1 MDRARCRAPCTVGS
15 IARARIDGA
24 SISGLQWQAA
34 CSGLGMNDTT
44 PGVSRYAEIA
54 RFVFK
59 YRKAS
64 VFSTARFDDVLVQA
78 PRDDI
83 VPDSNAE
90 AFVADLEKLGPT
102 FVKIG
107 QSLSTRPDLVPPEY
121 VVALERMQDDV
132 APVEFEAI
140 REAIERELG
149 VRLSKAFETFDEKP
163 LAAASLAQVHRATLR
178 GGRAVAVKV
187 QRPDVEAEVK
197 RDLDAL
203 AKLAGTATQLSD
215 AGRRFGFGEWVEEL
229 RRTISAELDYRLEA
243 ENLERFAENLKP
255 YRRLFVPAPVH
266 DLSSARVLT
275 MDFVPGAKVTKIAD
289 LVRLEQPLGGLARDL
304 MKAYLDQVFVHGLIH
319 ADPHPGNV
327 LLTPDDGLAL
337 VDLGM
342 VAHVPPKLRDRLLKL
357 MLAAVD
363 GRGEDAAEVCIG
375 LGTKLDDWNE
385 AKFTRETAQII
396 AQYHAYERATRLSE
410 GRLVLDLARMG
421 AACGLRP
428 AAEMTLL
435 GKTLLNL
442 EAVSKAL
449 DPDLDVKRVVE
460 KHLQSVMRD
469 RIMNTLSPAN
479 LASEMLDVQELV
491 REAPRRI
498 NSMLR
503 TFSDNRFRVHVTG
516 LEESRLMENLQKI
529 ANRITA
535 GLITASLIVGAAML
549 MRIQTKLQ
557 LFGYPA
563 IALVMFVL
571 AAALGVTLVYNSLR
585 SDRQVKP
592 REEREPM

>member
-1 MDRARCRAPCTVGS
+1 MD
-15 IARARIDGA
+15 
-24 SISGLQWQAA
+24 
-34 CSGLGMNDTT
+34 DTA
-44 PGVSRYAEIA
+44 GVSRYADIA
-54 RFVFK
+54 RFVLK
-59 YRKAS
+59 YRKAAVFASAS
-64 VFSTARFDDVLVQA
+64 VDEALIRAQDPDV
-78 PRDDI
+78 
-83 VPDSNAE
+83 VPDADAE
-90 AFVADLEKLGPT
+90 AFVDDLEKLGPT

-121 VVALERMQDDV
+121 IVALERMQDDV
-132 APVEFEAI
+132 APVEFAPI
-140 REAIERELG
+140 REVIEKELG
-149 VRLSKAFETFDEKP
+149 VRISKAFETFDEKP

-187 QRPDVEAEVK
+187 QRPGVQEAVAL
-197 RDLDAL
+197 DLDTL
-203 AKLAGTATQLSD
+203 AKLAGTATRVSD
-215 AGRRFGFGEWVEEL
+215 TSRRFGFSEWVEEL
-229 RRTISAELDYRLEA
+229 RRTINAELDYRLEA
-243 ENLERFAENLKP
+243 ENLERFAENLTP
-255 YRRLFVPAPVH
+255 YPRLFVPKPVH
-266 DLSSARVLT
+266 DLSGARVLT
-275 MDFVPGAKVTKIAD
+275 MDFVEGAKVTKIAD

-304 MKAYLDQVFVHGLIH
+304 MRAYLDQVFVHGLIH

-363 GRGEDAAEVCIG
+363 GRGEDAAEVCVG
-375 LGTKLDDWNE
+375 LGTKLDEWNE
-385 AKFTRETAQII
+385 AKFMRETAQLI

-410 GRLVLDLARMG
+410 GRLVLDIARMA

-428 AAEMTLL
+428 APEMTLL

-449 DPDLDVKRVVE
+449 DPHLDVKRVVE

-469 RIMNTLSPAN
+469 RIMRSLSPAN
-479 LASEMLDVQELV
+479 LASEMLDVHELV
-491 REAPRRI
+491 REAPRRL
-498 NSMLR
+498 NSVLR
-503 TFSDNRFRVHVTG
+503 TFSDNRFRVQITG
-516 LEESRLMENLQKI
+516 LEESHLMESLQKI

-535 GLITASLIVGAAML
+535 GVIAAALIIGAAML
-549 MRIQTKLQ
+549 MRIETKLT

-571 AAALGVTLVYNSLR
+571 AAGLGITLVVNALR
-585 SDRQVKP
+585 SDREVKP

>member
-1 MDRARCRAPCTVGS
+1 MDDSA
-15 IARARIDGA
+15 
-24 SISGLQWQAA
+24 
-34 CSGLGMNDTT
+34 
-44 PGVSRYAEIA
+44 GVSRYADIA

-59 YRKAS
+59 YRKAAVFASAS
-64 VFSTARFDDVLVQA
+64 VDEALVRAQDPDV
-78 PRDDI
+78 
-83 VPDSNAE
+83 VPDANAE
-90 AFVADLEKLGPT
+90 AFVDDLEQLGPT
-102 FVKIG
+102 FIKIG

-121 VVALERMQDDV
+121 IVALERMQDDV
-132 APVEFEAI
+132 APVEFAPI
-140 REAIERELG
+140 REAIEKELG
-149 VRLSKAFETFDEKP
+149 VRLNKAFESFDERP

-187 QRPDVEAEVK
+187 QRPGVQAAVAC
-197 RDLDAL
+197 DLDAL
-203 AKLAGTATQLSD
+203 AKLAGTASKVSD
-215 AGRRFGFGEWVEEL
+215 AGRRFGFAQWVEEL
-229 RRTISAELDYRLEA
+229 RRTITAELDYRLEA

-255 YRRLFVPAPVH
+255 YPRLFVPKPVH
-266 DLSSARVLT
+266 DLSGARVLT
-275 MDFVPGAKVTKIAD
+275 MDFIEGGKVTKIAD

-304 MKAYLDQVFVHGLIH
+304 MRAYLDQVFVHGLIH

-363 GRGEDAAEVCIG
+363 GRGEDAAEVCVG

-385 AKFTRETAQII
+385 ARFTRETAQLI

-410 GRLVLDLARMG
+410 GRLVLDIARIA

-449 DPDLDVKRVVE
+449 DPHLDAKRIVE
-460 KHLQSVMRD
+460 RHLQSVMQD
-469 RIMNTLSPAN
+469 RIMRSLSPAN
-479 LASEMLDVQELV
+479 LASEMLDVHELV
-491 REAPRRI
+491 REAPRRL
-498 NSMLR
+498 NSVLR
-503 TFSDNRFRVHVTG
+503 TFSDNRFRVQITG
-516 LEESRLMENLQKI
+516 LEESHLMESLQKI

-535 GLITASLIVGAAML
+535 GVIAAALIIGAAML
-549 MRIQTKLQ
+549 MRIETDLE

-571 AAALGVTLVYNSLR
+571 AAGLGLALVFNALR
-585 SDRQVKP
+585 SDREVKP
-592 REEREPM
+592 REENEPM